1 VLKNE
6 AHRSDESSPNPERN
20 SGGKKMPEI
29 PSTQFLESLK
39 GLSIPERIQIV
50 EDLWDSIAIPQ
61 ENFGLPEAQARE
73 LEKRI
78 DALEKNESPLS
89 SWDEVRHRI
98 TNGR

>member
-1 VLKNE
+1 
-6 AHRSDESSPNPERN
+6 
-20 SGGKKMPEI
+20 MPEI
-29 PSTQFLESLK
+29 PNTQILESLK

-61 ENFGLPEAQARE
+61 ENFALSEAQARE

-89 SWDEVRHRI
+89 SWDEVRRRI
-98 TNGR
+98 TNGQ